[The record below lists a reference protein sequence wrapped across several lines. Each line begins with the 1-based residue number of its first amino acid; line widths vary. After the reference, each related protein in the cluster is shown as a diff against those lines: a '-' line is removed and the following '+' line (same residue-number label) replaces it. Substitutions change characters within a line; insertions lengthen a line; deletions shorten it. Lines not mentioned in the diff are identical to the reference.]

1 MIVSLERGINVSSKR
16 ATRASVENIKT
27 KILRNPG
34 TLFSFILN
42 YLIYVSKLVLQE

>member
-1 MIVSLERGINVSSKR
+1 MPVSKWFSSILVSLERGIRVSSKR

-34 TLFSFILN
+34 T
-42 YLIYVSKLVLQE
+42 